1 MRVEKRK
8 EGDAMDKMRIC
19 KICGAE
25 ISASAKSCPSCGAK
39 NKPPVYK
46 RIWFWLFIAL
56 VVIPEV
62 GGIVG
67 MGDTNSAN
75 LSDETVSSTEKVVS
89 TKSRH
94 LMAIAGW
101 LPPLKWA
108 DRQLGIQNR
117 PFP

>member
-1 MRVEKRK
+1 
-8 EGDAMDKMRIC
+8 
-19 KICGAE
+19 
-25 ISASAKSCPSCGAK
+25 
-39 NKPPVYK
+39 
-46 RIWFWLFIAL
+46 
-56 VVIPEV
+56 
-62 GGIVG
+62 